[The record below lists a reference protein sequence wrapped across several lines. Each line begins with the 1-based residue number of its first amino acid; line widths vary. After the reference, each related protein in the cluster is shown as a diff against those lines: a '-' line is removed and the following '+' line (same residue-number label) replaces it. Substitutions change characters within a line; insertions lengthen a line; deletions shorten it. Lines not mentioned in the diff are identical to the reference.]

1 MPGFKITSFKGA
13 VPKLA
18 PRLLAPEFAQT
29 ALNARLENGDL
40 KSYGA
45 ITIDSPLEPIGRKS
59 NSNHREDDSPTTI
72 YKYHTGPT
80 TSHWLHWMFDVD
92 VVQSPIV
99 NDSTDRLYYTYAN
112 AGIGYDEPMQMTNN
126 ELVDGDNTGLFN
138 DDILDGTVIYR
149 KPYTSYKVGIA
160 KPTIAPTIE
169 GWESSDPD
177 SLDLEQRFYVYT
189 YVNSNGEES
198 APSSPSERVYALLT
212 EFPELSVTIPTIA
225 AGFAPLEAIRLYV
238 TATGS
243 NATDFQ
249 FCKETTTVT
258 GGVTIIDGGTRA
270 EVLPTKTWVPPDPNL
285 KGLTAMANGVL
296 AGFDGNTLMFSE
308 PYIPYAWPIEYQL
321 GVPYEIVGL
330 GRAGDQ
336 LVVCTTGTPYLASG
350 ATSASM
356 DLIGLSVEQACVSKR
371 SIVSILDGVIYA
383 SPDGLVYVSSGGA
396 ELLTKDL
403 ITRAQWST
411 YNPSSIHAYQHDNL
425 YYAFNGTGGFIFN
438 PVDKHFV
445 TIDLDTDAA
454 FNDIITDTLYVYQ
467 NISKLLTS
475 PYTYP
480 YDGANYP
487 FWNIAPWTSDTTD
500 DTFTWTSKV
509 FITERPTI
517 LSTGQVV
524 FTAGGGTTSLT
535 LTIDGTALSPIAVTA
550 DATGVA
556 TFRLPSGSRGTHW
569 EITLSGTSAI
579 EAVYFADS
587 VSGLSGIQ

>member
-1 MPGFKITSFKGA
+1 
-13 VPKLA
+13 
-18 PRLLAPEFAQT
+18 
-29 ALNARLENGDL
+29 
-40 KSYGA
+40 
-45 ITIDSPLEPIGRKS
+45 
-59 NSNHREDDSPTTI
+59 
-72 YKYHTGPT
+72 
-80 TSHWLHWMFDVD
+80 MFDVD

-99 NDSTDRLYYTYAN
+99 NDSTDRLYFTGD
-112 AGIGYDEPMQMTNN
+112 GIMKMTNN
-126 ELVDGDNTGLFN
+126 ELVTDTNATPA
-138 DDILDGTVIYR
+138 TVDYKTDLTTPIYR
-149 KPYTSYKVGIA
+149 KPYTSQAVGMP
-160 KPTIAPTIE
+160 KPTEAPTTAWIT
-169 GWESSDPD
+169 GSTA

-189 YVNSNGEES
+189 YVNATGEES
-198 APSSPSERVYALLT
+198 APSAPSPRVAALLT
-212 EFPELSVTIPTIA
+212 EEPVIGVTIPSTNGVYESIA
-225 AGFAPLEAIRLYV
+225 KVRLYV

-249 FCKETTTVT
+249 FCAETTTVT
-258 GGVTIIDGGTRA
+258 GGVTIIDTGNRA
-270 EVLPTKTWVPPDPNL
+270 EVLPTKTWVPPDTNL

-296 AGFDGNTLMFSE
+296 AGFYENTLMFSE

-336 LVVCTTGTPYLASG
+336 LVICTKGTPYLASG

-467 NISKLLTS
+467 NLSKLTDVS
-475 PYTYP
+475 EYN
-480 YDGANYP
+480 ANYP